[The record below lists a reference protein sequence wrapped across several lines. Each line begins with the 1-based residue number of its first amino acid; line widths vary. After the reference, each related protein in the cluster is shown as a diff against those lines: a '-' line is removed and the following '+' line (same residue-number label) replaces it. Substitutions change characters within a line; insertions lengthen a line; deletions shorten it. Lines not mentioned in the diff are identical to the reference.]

1 MTWSSVHLMPDFWKK
16 HSLCSLFP
24 FVWVLKS
31 NPTTKLAKEIGKIA
45 AAKTKIHFSAQQG
58 HDRHLRTRELVYAVA
73 HIQKLLGQA
82 GNHFSTLTGCR
93 FRACNSRLLL
103 RPGSRNPVGSREISY
118 KCAFS
123 QHTVHRTDP
132 GIPKH
137 TLDQLTRLKQTLHPT
152 SNSLWSPNTL
162 KLRHCKIHL

>member
-1 MTWSSVHLMPDFWKK
+1 MFDFWKK

-24 FVWVLKS
+24 FVWVLRS
-31 NPTTKLAKEIGKIA
+31 NQTTKLAKEIGKIA

-58 HDRHLRTRELVYAVA
+58 HDRHLRTRELVYTVA
-73 HIQKLLGQA
+73 HIQKLFGQA
-82 GNHFSTLTGCR
+82 GNHFSTMTGCR
-93 FRACNSRLLL
+93 SRACNSRLLL
-103 RPGSRNPVGSREISY
+103 RPGTRNPVDSQEISNECVLSY
-118 KCAFS
+118 WSVPS

-132 GIPKH
+132 GILKH

-152 SNSLWSPNTL
+152 SSSLWSPNTL